1 MENDPSWYTQRNKKD
16 GSRSRETNMAW
27 YDRLLGRAPIVDE
40 EKLNP
45 AQYVISRNEG
55 MTIDSREVVTNY
67 RNAYEQLEIVNRA
80 VNMIVDDVSEIPFAI
95 GEKIVG
101 TTNVLKNIRR
111 SKVDL
116 LINKEPNPFQDVSA
130 FKRNLIIDL
139 LIDGNIFIYF
149 DGAHLYH
156 LPADKVRIYT
166 DDKTYVERYS
176 YDNSIDYS
184 PDEIIHIKEN
194 SFNSIYRGTPRLKPA
209 FRTMQLLGSMRD
221 FQDNFFKNGAV
232 PGLVLKSPNTL
243 SEKIKER
250 MLQAWVA
257 RYNPKSGGR
266 RPLFLDGG
274 LEVENLTEIN
284 FKELDFQEG
293 IKSNERII
301 LEAMGIPSIL
311 MDGGN
316 NANIRPNHRL
326 YYLETILPIVKK
338 VSCALERFF
347 GFSMSEDVTGI
358 PALQPELR
366 DQAAYYATLVNT
378 GILSANEAR
387 EALGKEPVDGFD
399 EPRVPANIAGSATN
413 PEQGGRPTEAAP
425 SEEE

>member
-1 MENDPSWYTQRNKKD
+1 
-16 GSRSRETNMAW
+16 MAW
-27 YDRLLGRAPIVDE
+27 YDRFIGRADVED
-40 EKLNP
+40 KLNP

-67 RNAYEQLEIVNRA
+67 KNAYEQLEIVNRA
-80 VNMIVDDVSEIPFAI
+80 VNMIVDDVSDIPYQI
-95 GEKIVG
+95 GDQTIG
-101 TTNVLKNIRR
+101 INNIIKNIRR

-116 LINKEPNPFQDVSA
+116 LVNKEPNPFQDINT
-130 FKRNLIIDL
+130 FQRNLVIDL

-156 LPADKVRIYT
+156 LPADKMTIYSDT
-166 DDKTYVERYS
+166 DTYIEKFV

-184 PDEIIHIKEN
+184 VNEIIHIKEN
-194 SFNSIYRGTPRLKPA
+194 SFNSIYRGVPRLKPA
-209 FRTMQLLGSMRD
+209 FRTMQLLASMRN

-250 MLQAWVA
+250 MLQAWSV
-257 RYNPKSGGR
+257 RYNPNTGGR
-266 RPLFLDGG
+266 RPLILDGG
-274 LEVENLTEIN
+274 LEVDSLTNIN
-284 FKELDFQEG
+284 FKELDFQES
-293 IKSNERII
+293 IKANERII
-301 LEAMGIPSIL
+301 LEAMGIPPIL
-311 MDGGN
+311 LDGGN

-326 YYLETILPIVKK
+326 YYLETILPIVRKIGYA
-338 VSCALERFF
+338 VERFF
-347 GFSMSEDVTGI
+347 GFTISEDVTGI

-387 EALGKEPVDGFD
+387 EALGKEPVNGFD
-399 EPRVPANIAGSATN
+399 TPRVPANIAGSAVN
-413 PEQGGRPTEAAP
+413 PEEGGRPVETPP
-425 SEEE
+425 SEEN

>member
-1 MENDPSWYTQRNKKD
+1 
-16 GSRSRETNMAW
+16 MAW
-27 YDRLLGRAPIVDE
+27 YDRFLGGNSE

-45 AQYVISRNEG
+45 SQYVISRNEG
-55 MTIDSREVVTNY
+55 MTVDSREIVTNY

-80 VNMIVDDVSEIPFAI
+80 VNMIVDDVAEIPSAV
-95 GEKIVG
+95 GEKVLGATNIV
-101 TTNVLKNIRR
+101 KNIRK

-116 LINKEPNPFQDVSA
+116 LLNKEPNPFQDISS

-156 LPADKVRIYT
+156 LPADKVTIHT
-166 DDKTYVERYS
+166 DDKTYIERFS

-184 PDEIIHIKEN
+184 PNEIIHIKEN
-194 SFNSIYRGTPRLKPA
+194 SFNSIYRGVPRLKPA
-209 FRTMQLLGSMRD
+209 YRTMQLLSSMRN

-243 SEKIKER
+243 SEKVKER
-250 MLQAWVA
+250 MMRAWSI
-257 RYNPKSGGR
+257 RYNPTTGGK
-266 RPLFLDGG
+266 RPLILDGG
-274 LEVENLTEIN
+274 LEVDALSKIN
-284 FKELDFQEG
+284 FKELDFAES

-301 LEAMGIPSIL
+301 LEAMGIPPIL

-326 YYLETILPIVKK
+326 YYLETVLPVVKK
-338 VSCALERFF
+338 VGYALERFF
-347 GFSMSEDVTGI
+347 GFSLNEDVTGI

-387 EALGKEPVDGFD
+387 EALGKEPVAGFD
-399 EPRVPANIAGSATN
+399 EPRVPANIAGSAVH
-413 PEQGGRPTEAAP
+413 PEQGGRPQEAAP